1 MRIFVAA
8 LLLSIVPGIATA
20 QTSTENDPKFSVQ
33 LTAGPTMIDGGHS
46 VAAGFGFSP
55 IPQLTLV
62 ATAQRDHLDFRQ
74 TPLSAFRGGTVTTV
88 SGEARYEPL
97 PRLRVSPFV
106 TAGIGWGQ
114 SEPNV
119 EGPFTNPI
127 TSTARTV
134 FAGGGLR
141 IPINRQ
147 LSVIGEARLML
158 VDENNDVSGIAP
170 LRVGLAWR
178 F

>member
-1 MRIFVAA
+1 MRVFIAA
-8 LLLSIVPGIATA
+8 LLLSIVPGAASA
-20 QTSTENDPKFSVQ
+20 QTSTGNDPKFSVQ
-33 LTAGPTMIDGGHS
+33 FTAGPTMIDGGHS
-46 VAAGFGFSP
+46 VAGGFGFAP
-55 IPQLTLV
+55 IPQLTFI

-74 TPLSAFRGGTVTTV
+74 TPSSVFRGGTITTV

-106 TAGIGWGQ
+106 TAGMGWGQ

-127 TSTARTV
+127 TSNARTV

-147 LSVIGEARLML
+147 VSLIGEARIML
-158 VDENNDVSGIAP
+158 VEENNDVSGIAP

>member
-1 MRIFVAA
+1 MRVFVAA

-20 QTSTENDPKFSVQ
+20 QTSTGNDPKFSVQ
-33 LTAGPTMIDGGHS
+33 FTAGPTMIDGGHS
-46 VAAGFGFSP
+46 VAGGFGFAP
-55 IPQLTLV
+55 IPELTFV
-62 ATAQRDHLDFRQ
+62 ATVQRDHLDFRQ
-74 TPLSAFRGGTVTTV
+74 TPLSTFRGGTVTTV

-106 TAGIGWGQ
+106 TAGMGWGE
-114 SEPNV
+114 SKPNV
-119 EGPFTNPI
+119 EGPYTTPVTNNAQ
-127 TSTARTV
+127 TL

-141 IPINRQ
+141 IPITRQ
-147 LSVIGEARLML
+147 LSLIGEARFML
-158 VDENNDVSGIAP
+158 VAETSDVAGIAP

>member
-1 MRIFVAA
+1 MRILVAA
-8 LLLSIVPGIATA
+8 LLLSIVPGIASA

-33 LTAGPTMIDGGHS
+33 FTAGPTMIDGGHS
-46 VAAGFGFSP
+46 VAAGFGFAP

-74 TPLSAFRGGTVTTV
+74 TPFSAFRGGTITTV

-97 PRLRVSPFV
+97 PRSRVSPFV
-106 TAGIGWGQ
+106 TAGMGWGE
-114 SEPNV
+114 STPNV
-119 EGPFTNPI
+119 EGPFTSRVSNSA
-127 TSTARTV
+127 STA

-147 LSVIGEARLML
+147 LSVIGEARFML
-158 VDENNDVSGIAP
+158 VAEKDDITGIAP
-170 LRVGLAWR
+170 LRIGVAWR